1 MRFLNTSYALLKKN
15 FNPATF
21 TIVKISIMKALRNHL
36 AVCLLIIGG
45 VLLAKAQEKTYYD
58 NGKIKSE
65 GKLKKEQKVGEWKY
79 YYESGGL
86 QRVEEYDKK
95 SPNMFT
101 TTYYYPSG
109 KKKATGTWINNKMY
123 NDWEWFY
130 ENGNLSS
137 KGKYNNGEPL
147 GPLEFYH
154 ENGNL
159 KERGRIIN
167 KQREGEWE
175 LYYESGKLESK
186 GSYSKSKQQGIWEN
200 YYENGNL
207 KLKGNYE
214 NGLAHGEFDHYNEDG
229 SILYTDYIG
238 PEEKEDYFVPKEDKL
253 PQSRSDRTIKTL
265 YTTGQTKLAGTYDS
279 PTMTWVLN
287 WYFIDGQLKQTGA
300 YKKNEPTGVWKTFYT
315 NGALHSEAKYS
326 AYGPRDQVFY
336 HKNGNVKQKHENGA
350 TFTYYE
356 SGELKLKEFRTL
368 GVVTS
373 REYYKKDGTLIKKE

>member
-1 MRFLNTSYALLKKN
+1 MRNIPARFVLSCVFVFSLFLAQ
-15 FNPATF
+15 
-21 TIVKISIMKALRNHL
+21 
-36 AVCLLIIGG
+36 
-45 VLLAKAQEKTYYD
+45 AQEKYYYD
-58 NGKIKSE
+58 NGGLKSE
-65 GKLKKEQKVGEWKY
+65 GKLK
-79 YYESGGL
+79 
-86 QRVEEYDKK
+86 D
-95 SPNMFT
+95 
-101 TTYYYPSG
+101 G
-109 KKKATGTWINNKMY
+109 KKLGKWK
-123 NDWEWFY
+123 FY
-130 ENGNLSS
+130 DEQGNLSAVEEHDR
-137 KGKYNNGEPL
+137 KYPDNYTIVKYFP
-147 GPLEFYH
+147 
-154 ENGNL
+154 NGNIRVQGTFL
-159 KERGRIIN
+159 GGVQYN
-167 KQREGEWE
+167 MWEWN
-175 LYYESGKLESK
+175 YED
-186 GSYSKSKQQGIWEN
+186 GSIKTRQEYIQGPKTIRHEA

-207 KLKGNYE
+207 MEKGTIADKKLYGDWSYYNENGKLKENGRYDINGKKIGIWQTYHNDGNLKSKGNYE

-229 SILYTDYIG
+229 SILYTNYIG

-350 TFTYYE
+350 TLTYYE
-356 SGELKLKEFRTL
+356 SGELKLKEFKTL